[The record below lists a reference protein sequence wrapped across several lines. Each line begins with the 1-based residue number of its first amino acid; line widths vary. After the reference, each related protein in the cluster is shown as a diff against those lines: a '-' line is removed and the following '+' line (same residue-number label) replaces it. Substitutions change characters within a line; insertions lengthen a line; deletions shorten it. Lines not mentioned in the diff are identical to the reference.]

1 MLGQPGERESEARA
15 RGSGSRDCCQ
25 RVGMDGW
32 ESALGKGWKVRGSAG
47 RPGPENSQ
55 AGET

>member
-1 MLGQPGERESEARA
+1 MQPGERESEARA

-47 RPGPENSQ
+47 RPGPENPQ
-55 AGET
+55 ACET